1 MIRVTVTDR
10 DGWRK
15 DLSLQKAIIYVGSD
29 PSNDI
34 VLEGSRGTGVA
45 PRHAQLLSLAN
56 SGQGNRLVNLGTS
69 DIVFGPVGRTIPPMS
84 SAGLGEGELV
94 KIGDFALVFTGL
106 SGSSAAPFAAVVPT
120 VTSATMGA
128 AGAASASTVAAGI
141 SRAPGPPPAD
151 VTTAAASIGLRLSI
165 PSDPLGMDRPLEGA
179 IVVKNQGA
187 RPGAQFKLQVE
198 GIDPALYD
206 IGPGPI
212 LFPNAEKEVVL
223 RINHPRKSSP
233 PAGDCPI
240 IVRASAPDA
249 YPGEMASVT
258 HVLTIMPY
266 FSHKMTLTSA
276 TTS

>member
-34 VLEGSRGTGVA
+34 VLDGIRGSGVA

-56 SGQGNRLVNLGTS
+56 AGQGNRLVNLGTS
-69 DIVFGPVGRTIPPMS
+69 DILFGPVGRTIAPMS
-84 SAGLGEGELV
+84 SAGLNEGELV
-94 KIGDFALVFTGL
+94 KIGEFSLIFTGL
-106 SGSSAAPFAAVVPT
+106 GGGSTAPFAAPAV
-120 VTSATMGA
+120 
-128 AGAASASTVAAGI
+128 AGASAGSVAMGSAAAATVI
-141 SRAPGPPPAD
+141 RPPGPPPAD

-165 PSDPLGMDRPLEGA
+165 PSDPLALDRPLEGA
-179 IVVKNQGA
+179 IIIKNQGA
-187 RPGAQFKLQVE
+187 RPGAQFKVQVE
-198 GIDPALYD
+198 GIDPSLYD

-212 LFPNAEKEVVL
+212 QFPNAEKDVVL

-233 PAGDCPI
+233 AAGDCPI
-240 IVRASAPDA
+240 VVRATAPEA

-258 HVLTIMPY
+258 HVLTITPY

-276 TTS
+276 ATS

>member
-15 DLSLQKAIIYVGSD
+15 DLSLQKSIIYVGSD

-84 SAGLGEGELV
+84 SAGLNEGELV

-106 SGSSAAPFAAVVPT
+106 SGGGASPFTAAATVGTPT
-120 VTSATMGA
+120 ARGVAGVASGGA
-128 AGAASASTVAAGI
+128 AFATG
-141 SRAPGPPPAD
+141 SRAPGPPQGD

-165 PSDPLGMDRPLEGA
+165 PSDPLGLERPLEGA

-212 LFPNAEKEVVL
+212 LFPNAEKEVVF

-233 PAGDCPI
+233 PAGECPI
-240 IVRASAPDA
+240 VVRASAPDA
-249 YPGEMASVT
+249 YPGEMASVS
-258 HVLTIMPY
+258 HVLTISP
-266 FSHKMTLTSA
+266 FFTHKLKLTSA
-276 TTS
+276 TAS